1 MKIKK
6 LISLMIA
13 GGIAAGG
20 FAGVAH
26 GADLMAV
33 YRDAVAY
40 DAQIAAARAALDAGR
55 EKLPQGR
62 AGLLPNVGLSGSTVW
77 NDTDTKLRDPGTPS
91 RESQYNTNGWT
102 VSLTQPLFRWQ
113 NWVAYTQSELAVV
126 QAEAQFRQA
135 QQELIIRTVVAYFDV
150 LVAQDVLATT
160 QAQKVAIAEQLESAK
175 RNFEVGTATI
185 TDSQEAQSRFDLAVA
200 QEIAA
205 QNDLNVKRQVLR
217 TVIGKE
223 PEGLKNVKT
232 GVQLKPP
239 QPADIEKWVEMAESD
254 SAPVQVSQAQY
265 EIAMREIERQRA
277 GHYPT
282 VDLVATRGRSSTTST
297 TVTAGVAGSGV
308 GSDTNTNTIGLQL
321 SVPLFAGGA
330 TSSRTREAVALK
342 EKAAADLDYARR
354 NAALNARQG
363 YLGVTAGLAQVKAFE
378 AALTSSQLS
387 VESNKLGYEVGVR
400 INIDVLNAQSQLY
413 ETRQKLVKA
422 RMDTLIALLRLKAAS
437 GSLGEDGRGGHQRAA
452 GVISSRVRAV
462 APRWRSAKARPASPI
477 CCRRCP
483 SDSRATT
490 WLTRSSASR
499 MASAAPQAMA
509 SRAASAKFRVD
520 GPIRIGVPQAAAS
533 IRFWLPKSSRLPP
546 MKAISAAA

>member
-1 MKIKK
+1 MKMKK
-6 LISLMIA
+6 MISLMIA
-13 GGIAAGG
+13 ASIAAGG
-20 FAGVAH
+20 FVGMAR

-40 DAQIAAARAALDAGR
+40 DAQFAAARAALDAGR

-62 AGLLPNVGLSGSTVW
+62 AGLLPNVGLTGSTVW
-77 NDTDTKLRDPGTPS
+77 NELDTSFRTPGVPT
-91 RESQYNTNGWT
+91 RNSQYNTNGWT

-150 LVAQDVLATT
+150 LVAQDLLATT
-160 QAQKVAIAEQLESAK
+160 QAQKVSITEQLESAK

-217 TVIGKE
+217 TIIGKE
-223 PEGLKNVKT
+223 PEGLKNVKS
-232 GVQLKPP
+232 GLQLNPP
-239 QPADIEKWVEMAESD
+239 QPADIEKWSEMAESG
-254 SAPVQVSQAQY
+254 SAPVQASQAQY
-265 EIAMREIERQRA
+265 EIAVREIERQRA

-282 VDLVATRGRSSTTST
+282 VDLVATRGRSSST
-297 TVTAGVAGSGV
+297 NTIVAGVAGAGS
-308 GSDTNTNTIGLQL
+308 GSDTDTNTIGLQL

-330 TSSRTREAVALK
+330 TSSKTREAVALK
-342 EKAAADLDYARR
+342 EKSAADLDYVRR
-354 NAALNARQG
+354 TAALNARQG

-378 AALTSSQLS
+378 AALTSSQSS

-413 ETRQKLVKA
+413 ETRQKLFKA
-422 RMDTLIALLRLKAAS
+422 RMDTLIALLRLKAAA
-437 GSLGEDGRGGHQRAA
+437 GTLGEDDVAA
-452 GVISSRVRAV
+452 IN
-462 APRWRSAKARPASPI
+462 
-477 CCRRCP
+477 
-483 SDSRATT
+483 T
-490 WLTRSSASR
+490 L
-499 MASAAPQAMA
+499 
-509 SRAASAKFRVD
+509 
-520 GPIRIGVPQAAAS
+520 
-533 IRFWLPKSSRLPP
+533 LE
-546 MKAISAAA
+546 